1 MQTNNRVNEP
11 DYQKVIKEPRQ
22 CRQCFF
28 FLNQNCKRLHETVA
42 APDKSLAKIFPGSLH
57 WNLFVQCTF

>member
-28 FLNQNCKRLHETVA
+28 FLIKTVRGYMKLL
-42 APDKSLAKIFPGSLH
+42 PHPISL
-57 WNLFVQCTF
+57 